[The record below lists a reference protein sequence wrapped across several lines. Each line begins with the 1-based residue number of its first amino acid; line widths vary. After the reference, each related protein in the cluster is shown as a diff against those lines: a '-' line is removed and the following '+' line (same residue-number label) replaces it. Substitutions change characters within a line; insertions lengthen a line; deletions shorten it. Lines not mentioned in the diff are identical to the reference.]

1 MSDVTL
7 RAGLIRLAHS
17 RPDLRTAILPL
28 VVDRVAMEF
37 KTQEAYDTY
46 LEKHPKAD
54 KSKHK
59 VRSESGGAGGK
70 DTGGKD
76 TSAQGGKSKSKAP
89 SHKEISST
97 LKSTETKAKVSGAV
111 DAAVLSMKPAA
122 RKSLSNDLGYDGEK
136 PAKSM
141 KSFREWA
148 DGHAFGSIMA
158 SAALVGGSAAA
169 YGALGVA
176 IGSAAAAAFPVGLGL
191 LLAPIGI
198 YGAAYLYGKAT
209 GKNAPGF
216 GEVTENT
223 GESGVEYSYPDT
235 TFARTA
241 TKAIDPEKLK
251 EIMEYVLKAK
261 PKLQKAI
268 ESGKDT
274 GKIVADMYANLPE
287 GGLEVLAQLGQ
298 VGPGIVDELLKGENT
313 TARKA
318 SQHDLRA
325 GLIRLAHSR
334 PEFRT
339 AILPLVTDR
348 VAMEFTTEKALK
360 DYLEKHPKADK
371 SKHKVKGEG
380 GEGGAAEGGD
390 EGAGK
395 PKKPKKPTGI
405 KVNITDDQIEARRPS
420 LSDDLKGYGADA
432 TKDDLKPEH
441 REAIKEYNLEVVGHD
456 AAQAVEIARKVKEGI
471 QKGSDICKMNPP
483 VCAGNKGL
491 TRDKM
496 PQIEGETPTRVM
508 LMSDDDRAK
517 HGDGKADDGKFEVDN
532 DDGTKSRKSFGDLS
546 EKKQSKMKK
555 DWNEQRGKGKAMVQA
570 GADPN
575 SNKTV
580 MQQMIDHFM
589 KNGVKTKKSKAP
601 VGMLKATQSEIKAEK
616 TYGMADAYLKGKFP
630 NIGESVV
637 VSRDGHILDGHHRW
651 AAMLT
656 VDPSREMNVQVIDM
670 DMDDLLREAQA
681 VPGVYKANF
690 EGAPLDEGEQK
701 KYKSESATKFKG
713 KGKKASFDV
722 QASYNREVDADRTA
736 MENGV
741 IRLAHTHPEL
751 RPSLRSVLAH
761 IKTDR
766 AVRAAFTR

>member
-1 MSDVTL
+1 MSDAIL

-17 RPDLRTAILPL
+17 RPDLR
-28 VVDRVAMEF
+28 
-37 KTQEAYDTY
+37 
-46 LEKHPKAD
+46 
-54 KSKHK
+54 
-59 VRSESGGAGGK
+59 
-70 DTGGKD
+70 
-76 TSAQGGKSKSKAP
+76 
-89 SHKEISST
+89 
-97 LKSTETKAKVSGAV
+97 
-111 DAAVLSMKPAA
+111 
-122 RKSLSNDLGYDGEK
+122 
-136 PAKSM
+136 
-141 KSFREWA
+141 
-148 DGHAFGSIMA
+148 
-158 SAALVGGSAAA
+158 
-169 YGALGVA
+169 
-176 IGSAAAAAFPVGLGL
+176 
-191 LLAPIGI
+191 
-198 YGAAYLYGKAT
+198 AT
-209 GKNAPGF
+209 
-216 GEVTENT
+216 
-223 GESGVEYSYPDT
+223 
-235 TFARTA
+235 
-241 TKAIDPEKLK
+241 
-251 EIMEYVLKAK
+251 
-261 PKLQKAI
+261 
-268 ESGKDT
+268 
-274 GKIVADMYANLPE
+274 
-287 GGLEVLAQLGQ
+287 
-298 VGPGIVDELLKGENT
+298 
-313 TARKA
+313 
-318 SQHDLRA
+318 
-325 GLIRLAHSR
+325 
-334 PEFRT
+334 
-339 AILPLVTDR
+339 ILPLVTDR
-348 VAMEFTTEKALK
+348 VAMEHATQEALDTYLK
-360 DYLEKHPKADK
+360 DHPRADK
-371 SKHKVKGEG
+371 SKHKVKSESG
-380 GEGGAAEGGD
+380 GEGGGD
-390 EGAGK
+390 ADGDKSKKKKKG
-395 PKKPKKPTGI
+395 PKGI
-405 KVNITDDQIEARRPS
+405 KVNITEDQIEARRPS

-432 TKDDLKPEH
+432 TADSLKPEH

-532 DDGTKSRKSFGDLS
+532 DDGTKSRVSFGELS

-575 SNKTV
+575 SDKTV
-580 MQQMIDHFM
+580 MQQMIDHFK

-616 TYGMADAYLKGKFP
+616 TYGMADSYLKGKFP
-630 NIGESVV
+630 NIGDSVV

-670 DMDDLLREAQA
+670 DMDDLLREAQS

-690 EGAPLDEGEQK
+690 EGAPLEEDEQK
-701 KYKSESATKFKG
+701 KYKSESSTKFKAKG
-713 KGKKASFDV
+713 KGKRAFDVTAGFDV
-722 QASYNREVDADRTA
+722 QASYNRDVDADRTA